1 MREVYLTED
10 PFYDLSQF
18 TLNNII
24 DYFMTDVG
32 SVDENPRVD
41 VMQTETDLKQII
53 KEISIFQLD
62 RS

>member
-1 MREVYLTED
+1 
-10 PFYDLSQF
+10 
-18 TLNNII
+18 
-24 DYFMTDVG
+24 MTDVG